1 MSLNEKY
8 SHLIKKGTAGQEDLY
23 GMGADKAQQEA
34 IFAEMERL
42 KEGERE
48 ARAEVVALQD
58 FIRKSRT
65 LQRLRE
71 AVKTQQMEYKVDNL
85 KQQLSS
91 NAVLWEQLAEAEK
104 REKILKQE
112 LMKV

>member
-1 MSLNEKY
+1 
-8 SHLIKKGTAGQEDLY
+8 
-23 GMGADKAQQEA
+23 
-34 IFAEMERL
+34 MERL

>member
-1 MSLNEKY
+1 
-8 SHLIKKGTAGQEDLY
+8 
-23 GMGADKAQQEA
+23 
-34 IFAEMERL
+34 MERL
-42 KEGERE
+42 KDGERE

-71 AVKTQQMEYKVDNL
+71 AVRTQQMEYKVDNL

-112 LMKV
+112 LERS

>member
-1 MSLNEKY
+1 
-8 SHLIKKGTAGQEDLY
+8 
-23 GMGADKAQQEA
+23 
-34 IFAEMERL
+34 MERL

-112 LMKV
+112 LERS

>member
-1 MSLNEKY
+1 MSLQDKY
-8 SHLIKKGTAGQEDLY
+8 SHLIKKGAAGGGPEDLF
-23 GMGADKAQQEA
+23 GTGADKAQQEA

-42 KEGERE
+42 KDGEAE
-48 ARAEVVALQD
+48 ARAEVVGLQD

-85 KQQLSS
+85 KQ
-91 NAVLWEQLAEAEK
+91 
-104 REKILKQE
+104 
-112 LMKV
+112 

>member
-1 MSLNEKY
+1 
-8 SHLIKKGTAGQEDLY
+8 
-23 GMGADKAQQEA
+23 
-34 IFAEMERL
+34 MERL
-42 KEGERE
+42 KEGEKE
-48 ARAEVVALQD
+48 AREEVLALQD

-71 AVKTQQMEYKVDNL
+71 AVKAQRMEYKVDNL

-112 LMKV
+112 LMKVQNEVAAQDKVLDRLRDEMKLEQIEKHKLM